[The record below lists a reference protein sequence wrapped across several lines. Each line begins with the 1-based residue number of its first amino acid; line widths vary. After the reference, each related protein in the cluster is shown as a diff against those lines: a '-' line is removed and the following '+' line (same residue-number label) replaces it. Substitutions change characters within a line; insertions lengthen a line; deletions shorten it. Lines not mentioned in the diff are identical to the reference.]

1 MMIKKMPVA
10 KQIKQV
16 LQQPPKV
23 EEVEVKLKYEMPE
36 NNGELKDVNSHKW
49 KGEMYDEGSV

>member
-1 MMIKKMPVA
+1 MATKNLKIE

-16 LQQPPKV
+16 LRQPPEV

-36 NNGELKDVNSHKW
+36 KNGELKDVNSHKW

>member
-1 MMIKKMPVA
+1 MATKQLKID

-16 LQQPPKV
+16 LRQPPEV
-23 EEVEVKLKYEMPE
+23 EEVEVKLKYEMTE
-36 NNGELKDVNSHKW
+36 KNGELKDVNSHKW